1 MTPPRLQRSL
11 ISGFLRSLAARP
23 NGKALELGDLLLS
36 YEQLWNYA
44 GKITAGLNGV
54 LDPSEKVVAVLA
66 DRSVGAY
73 GGILGVL
80 GSGRGY
86 VPLNPKFPIERTLHM
101 LRASGCKTLVAG
113 QECAD
118 TLQRLLERLDGPM
131 NLIAPDPG
139 WGPESDGA
147 IRHRVIAA
155 AQLTKIADP
164 SEPVVDGGDTAY
176 LLFTSGST
184 GVPKGVAVS
193 QSNAVAYTE
202 YARPGASAS
211 TPKTAARRTSI

>member
-11 ISGFLRSLAARP
+11 ISGFLHSLAARP

-101 LRASGCKTLVAG
+101 LRASGCKTLIVG
-113 QECAD
+113 EECAAMLASLLPHLGQPM
-118 TLQRLLERLDGPM
+118 TLLL
-131 NLIAPDPG
+131 PDPG
-139 WGPESDGA
+139 WTPEIPA
-147 IRHRVIAA
+147 PHRVISARE
-155 AQLTKIADP
+155 LKKIAD
-164 SEPVVDGGDTAY
+164 
-176 LLFTSGST
+176 
-184 GVPKGVAVS
+184 
-193 QSNAVAYTE
+193 
-202 YARPGASAS
+202 
-211 TPKTAARRTSI
+211 